1 MARAAHGHPARSAR
15 LSGFDQNP
23 AMRHS
28 FIPLLAW
35 LTLAPWAHALAEDL
49 QAIRGFAIDRKEVS
63 IAQFARYA
71 QATGTVT
78 AAEKAGGGS
87 TFEGGWVQRKGWT
100 WRTPFG
106 LQASD
111 NEPAV
116 HITFAEARAYCRWAG
131 QRLPT
136 DAEWMEAAYTERRA
150 QPPAGF
156 TTGQTYPYPTGSTPQ
171 GANCL
176 GDCGAAP
183 TPAAYAHPEITTR
196 GRGHAP
202 TGSTKAGVNGLF
214 EMGANA
220 WEWTDGGTDSAR
232 PTRGGSWWY
241 GAAQMHRDHVQTKPP
256 DTAVV
261 YIGFRCAKSLP
272 SLELK

>member
-1 MARAAHGHPARSAR
+1 
-15 LSGFDQNP
+15 
-23 AMRHS
+23 MRHA
-28 FIPLLAW
+28 FIPLLVG
-35 LTLAPWAHALAEDL
+35 LTLARWAYAHAEDM
-49 QAIRGFAIDRKEVS
+49 QPIRGFAIDRKEVS

-87 TFEGGWVQRKGWT
+87 TYEGGWVQRKGWT

-116 HITFAEARAYCRWAG
+116 HITFMEARAYCQWAG

-183 TPAAYAHPEITTR
+183 TPAAYAHPDITTR

-241 GAAQMHRDHVQTKPP
+241 GAAQMHRDHVQTKPA